1 MATVTTNRGA
11 GFLLGRLDVEQQM
24 TPEKLTAEQR
34 MLRDTVRKFVDAE
47 ILPRMDELETLDIGL
62 ARELLQKTGE
72 LGLCMIDVPE
82 EYEGLGLDFVSSIQ
96 GSEILSLGGGFLT
109 AFSVQTGIGLMP
121 MLYFGSDELKRKFLP
136 GMASVELVSAYAL
149 TEAGS
154 GSDALGAK
162 TTADLSEDG
171 ESWVLNG
178 TKQFITN
185 GGFADVFTVF
195 AQVDGR
201 QFTAFLVERD
211 TPGFTV
217 GPEEHKLGIKS
228 SSTTS
233 LSFED
238 CRIPKGNI
246 IGEVGQ
252 GGKIAVNVLN
262 LGRLKLGI
270 SAIGS
275 AKEALE
281 VSVRYALERKQFGR
295 AIAEFGMIREKI
307 AEMASRI
314 YAGESSMLRT
324 SGNVQEAMHAG
335 DEAGG
340 ASANSA
346 MRTALREF
354 NVECALEKVHGS
366 EVQAYCVDEA
376 IQIHGGYGFIE
387 EYKVARTYRDA
398 RISRIY
404 EGTNEI
410 NRMQIAGDV
419 LKRAGKGALDMDA
432 ALSEAPGSEIS
443 DQFGALC
450 DIAEQVD
457 RTRAVARGIIKMIVE
472 QSGGEGAKRGGDQE
486 LLQRLADI
494 IIAIYALESAMGR
507 AVQARRAGDTN
518 ADEFEAMTRVYAAG
532 VAPGVRRNARET
544 VALLTADGADE
555 AAASEIAALAEPPAV
570 NAIALRRVVAEAI
583 IEREGRWFD
592 C

>member
-1 MATVTTNRGA
+1 MATVTSNSGA
-11 GFLLGRLDVEQQM
+11 GFLLGDLDVDQQM
-24 TPEKLTAEQR
+24 TPEKLTDEQR

-47 ILPRMDELETLDIGL
+47 VLPRMDELEKLDPQL
-62 ARELLQKTGE
+62 SRELLQKTGE

-82 EYEGLGLDFVSSIQ
+82 EYDGLGLDFISSIQ
-96 GSEILSLGGGFLT
+96 GSEILSAGGGLLT
-109 AFSVQTGIGLMP
+109 AFSVQTGIGLLP
-121 MLYFGSDELKRKFLP
+121 ILYFGSDELKRKFLP
-136 GMASVELVSAYAL
+136 RMASVELVSAYAL

-154 GSDALGAK
+154 GSDAMAAK

-195 AQVDGR
+195 AQVEGHR
-201 QFTAFLVERD
+201 FTAFLVERD
-211 TPGFTV
+211 TPGFTI

-262 LGRLKLGI
+262 VGRLKLGI

-281 VSVRYALERKQFGR
+281 VSVQYALERKQFGR

-314 YAGESSMLRT
+314 YAGESSMLR
-324 SGNVQEAMHAG
+324 SAGSVQEAMHASEG
-335 DEAGG
+335 EAG
-340 ASANSA
+340 ASSTSA
-346 MRTALREF
+346 MMGALKEF
-354 NVECALEKVHGS
+354 NVECALDKVHGT

-387 EYKVARTYRDA
+387 EYKVARMYRDA

-419 LKRAGKGALDMDA
+419 LKRAGKGALDLEGASA
-432 ALSEAPGSEIS
+432 ASGGA
-443 DQFGALC
+443 DFGALA
-450 DIAEQVD
+450 DIAGQVD
-457 RTRAVARGIIKMIVE
+457 RTKAVARGIVKMILE
-472 QSGGEGAKRGGDQE
+472 SSGGEGAKRGGDQE

-507 AVQARRAGDTN
+507 AVQARRAGNDH

-532 VAPGVRRNARET
+532 VAPAVRRNAREA
-544 VALLTADGADE
+544 VALLAADGADE
-555 AAASEIAALAEPPAV
+555 AARAEIEALAEPPAV